1 MSAIPVKHCS
11 YRSYSDKIKIA
22 PREYLDLEE
31 NKGTGQGE
39 QTPTKAGSANSEKS
53 QSKVTEAACDTPT
66 QEQLIQ
72 NDQLESLGMEIP
84 KPTCPGSSW
93 SPKTLQA
100 QFENFFKVLE
110 SGSKQVYSTSDR
122 FSDFLDDYRCS
133 IILHEKNVPSA
144 WNDESARPHL
154 LTGIPSFAGARTYL
168 SVRVVNGTKHHLNL
182 WWSGSPKEGLVKIET
197 LSPRYKYGFRIG
209 EFSILHLDSVQWSS
223 PGLPI
228 ATWIPFRIPNGK
240 TMLQL
245 KIFDDPKGGVSP
257 IISVSPINPTDYV
270 GDIIQVEN
278 KYVERRIE
286 RFVVHIEVD
295 LLNDVKLCPEVISCL
310 HKDLKRIRELV
321 PPATF
326 HVVNK
331 VHFWVNSKLV
341 FGPRM
346 APIAHEVPIY
356 HSDLG
361 TLMENGNQVRKYR
374 SVEISN
380 AAKYL
385 EYRQWQP
392 LFLLHELAHAYHD
405 FLSHD
410 LPDVLKTYQ
419 RAMKAKLYHSVP
431 CVPEIGPS
439 PRRAYAAMN
448 HAEYFAELTEAY
460 FGQCDYF
467 PYNRD
472 ELEEYDYDGYTLV
485 NTLWNLTR
493 TKILHYHYRKDNL
506 QGEHFPPPKHNP
518 ERRFFWPKDKVLAQ
532 MCDKQF
538 EERSGKGRLKDSQVT
553 RKRKAKRQQKKGT
566 ISFKRIMSRRNRRA
580 HG

>member
-22 PREYLDLEE
+22 RTEYLDLEDNKGDEEGEQNEPAKASSPYSE
-31 NKGTGQGE
+31 NK
-39 QTPTKAGSANSEKS
+39 SLS
-53 QSKVTEAACDTPT
+53 QSK
-66 QEQLIQ
+66 
-72 NDQLESLGMEIP
+72 IP
-84 KPTCPGSSW
+84 KPSCPGSSW
-93 SPKTLQA
+93 SSKTLQT

-110 SGSKQVYSTSDR
+110 SGSKQVYSISDR
-122 FSDFLDDYRCS
+122 FQDFLDDYRCS
-133 IILHEKNVPSA
+133 IILHEKNVPLA

-154 LTGIPSFAGARTYL
+154 LAGIPSYAGAQTYL
-168 SVRVVNGTKHHLNL
+168 SVRVVNGTSNYLNL

-209 EFSILHLDSVQWSS
+209 EFSILHLDSASS
-223 PGLPI
+223 TQRNSPRLPI
-228 ATWIPFRIPNGK
+228 ATWIPFRIPKGS

-245 KIFDDPKGGVSP
+245 KIFDNPKGGVTP
-257 IISVSPINPTDYV
+257 IISVSPINPADYV
-270 GDIIQVEN
+270 GDIVRVDN

-295 LLNDVKLCPEVISCL
+295 LLNDAKLFPEVISCL

-356 HSDLG
+356 HADLG
-361 TLMENGNQVRKYR
+361 TLVDTGNQVRKYR

-385 EYRQWQP
+385 EYREWQP

-419 RAMKAKLYHSVP
+419 RAMKAKLYHSVT
-431 CVPEIGPS
+431 CVPQIGPS
-439 PRRAYAAMN
+439 PRRAYAAIN

-472 ELEEYDYDGYTLV
+472 ELEEYDLDGYTLV
-485 NTLWNLTR
+485 NNLWNLPR

-518 ERRFFWPKDKVLAQ
+518 ERRFFWPKEKVLAQ
-532 MCDKQF
+532 MCEIQL
-538 EERSGKGRLKDSQVT
+538 EERSEKGRLKDT
-553 RKRKAKRQQKKGT
+553 RFGKRRPKRPPRKGNSS
-566 ISFKRIMSRRNRRA
+566 IKRMMARRNRRA